1 MKKFLKQIV
10 FGVFIFVLI
19 NLIILVIYEYPAY
32 KAIKNKTHKNY
43 LKWNDIHTNKNKYDL
58 VILGSSR
65 SYTAFNPEIID
76 KYLNLKSYNMG
87 TSAQDI
93 AESYYSL
100 KEILDY
106 QNPKYVVLEF
116 YFETSDNSHDFYQIF
131 SNASFF
137 NSTKHK
143 FDLITDGYGEKGV
156 RNYIL
161 PLLKFNNYIKQDF
174 VALLSN
180 KSEKRKSDK
189 WIKGYLYDTTTVT
202 ANKIKSFDPI
212 GNLETTSFNE
222 ERFVN
227 FFSKIEDL
235 AAANNIKLI
244 YIRTPYPPSR
254 VAKTI
259 KTDESDYYNKFSS
272 EKQIPYYDFN
282 SYKDY
287 KYLDT
292 DFTDYHH
299 LNYRGAEKASKQLI
313 ETIKEN

>member
-10 FGVFIFVLI
+10 YGLFFFVLI

-58 VILGSSR
+58 IILGSSR
-65 SYTAFNPEIID
+65 MYSAFNPEIID
-76 KYLNLKSYNMG
+76 KHSNLNSYNMG

-106 QNPKYVVLEF
+106 QSPKYVVLEL
-116 YFETSDNSHDFYQIF
+116 YFETSDDIHDFYQIF

-137 NSTKHK
+137 NSTKNK
-143 FDLITDGYGEKGV
+143 YDLVTDGYGEKGIV
-156 RNYIL
+156 NYVL

-174 VALLSN
+174 ISLVSN
-180 KSEKRKSDK
+180 KKEKRTSEK
-189 WIKGYLYDTTTVT
+189 WIKGYFYDTTTVT
-202 ANKIKSFDPI
+202 IQQIKSFKPI
-212 GNLETTSFNE
+212 GNKETTTFNE
-222 ERFVN
+222 ERFEKY
-227 FFSKIEDL
+227 FSKFEKL
-235 AAANNIKLI
+235 AKANNIKII
-244 YIRTPYPPSR
+244 YIRTPYPPTRIAITS
-254 VAKTI
+254 
-259 KTDESDYYNKFSS
+259 KTDERDYYKKFSDI
-272 EKQIPYYDFN
+272 KKIRYYDLN
-282 SYKDY
+282 TYLNW

-292 DFTDYHH
+292 DFSNYHH
-299 LNYRGAEKASKQLI
+299 ANYKGAEKASKQLI